1 MGGTGRIVTPPLLAR
16 ARVLLAEGKVVGVPT
31 DTVYGLAARRSATEA
46 LFRLKGR
53 PPEKAI
59 PVLVGSIA
67 QARRLAVFTSSAQR
81 LADAHWP
88 GPITLVLATQPGAG
102 TEARQT
108 IGLRMPNHPLT
119 VELLTIGGPLAVTSA
134 NPSGGTPAR
143 SDREAREMFGDQI
156 ELYLPGVCPGGV
168 ASTVIEI
175 LPDHDPKVLRPG
187 PITL

>member
-1 MGGTGRIVTPPLLAR
+1 MTPPLLAR

-53 PPEKAI
+53 PSEKAI

-88 GPITLVLATQPGAG
+88 GPLTLVMGVRS
-102 TEARQT
+102 EAEENAERT
-108 IGLRMPNHPLT
+108 IGLRMPDHPLILD
-119 VELLTIGGPLAVTSA
+119 LLALCGPLAVTSA
-134 NPSGGTPAR
+134 NRSGESPAR
-143 SDREAREMFGDQI
+143 SDLQAQGTFGDQI
-156 ELYLPGVCPGGV
+156 ALYLPGVCPGGV
-168 ASTVIEI
+168 ASTVIEV
-175 LPDHDPKVLRPG
+175 LTNRDPRVLRAG
-187 PITL
+187 PVSL